1 MLLNFDILFLILF
14 FLSFFSFFFSSICF
28 FFIFFSCFFSSTHVH
43 LLLYLSS
50 LLFLTFCFSSS
61 WSLEH
66 ISTSPSLFLSLS
78 LTHTHTH
85 THTHKNF
92 SPSISHKQILSHT
105 HIDHQ
110 QRTKIRESWPFKSV
124 FMHAAWFT
132 PLPLSLLPTFKNMQ
146 LNHHIGQIG
155 VLHVFCWYIY
165 FLVLV

>member
-85 THTHKNF
+85 THTNF

-155 VLHVFCWYIY
+155 ILHVFCWYIY